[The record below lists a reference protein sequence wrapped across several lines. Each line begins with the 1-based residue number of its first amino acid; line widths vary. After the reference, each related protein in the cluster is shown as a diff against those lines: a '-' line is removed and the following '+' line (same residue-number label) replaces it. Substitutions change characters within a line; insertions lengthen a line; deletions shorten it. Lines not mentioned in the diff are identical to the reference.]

1 MIIGVPKEIK
11 ISENR
16 VGITE
21 AGVKQLV
28 KEGHTV
34 IIEKDAGVGSQIT
47 NEQYE
52 KAGAKIIGTKAE
64 VYKTADMIMKVKEP
78 LPDEYELLRENQIL
92 YTYLHLAA
100 EPKLTKVLC
109 ERKVKSIAYE
119 TIQLEDGS
127 LPLLKPMSEVA
138 GRMATQIGA
147 FYLQKDHGGKGVLL
161 GGVTGVKPAKVTI
174 IGGGVVGT
182 NAAKMAVGLGA
193 AVTILDVNTARLEYL
208 DDIFQGRLMTLYS
221 NTKNIEESVRDCD
234 LLIGGVLITGH
245 KAPTLVSKE
254 LVSSMSKGS
263 VVVDVAVD
271 QGGCIETCK
280 PTSHQHPTYDVD
292 GVIHYCVPNMPGVV
306 PRTSTY
312 ALTNVTLKY
321 ASQLAAM
328 GVEDAI
334 AKNKNLYK
342 TPDQIKEYFTNEINS
357 VIWATD
363 KREQFGF
370 SNKDY
375 SLVFNMKDFYA
386 LIMAGGVGSRFW
398 PISRTSKPKQ
408 FIDILGTG
416 KTHGAREWSTS

>member
-16 VGITE
+16 VGMTE
-21 AGVKQLV
+21 AGAKQLV

-34 IIEKDAGVGSQIT
+34 IVEKDAGVGSGIT

-52 KAGAKIIGTKAE
+52 KAGAKIIGTKKE
-64 VYKTADMIMKVKEP
+64 VYEKADMIMKVKEP
-78 LPDEYELLRENQIL
+78 LPAEYDLMRENQIL

-109 ERKVKSIAYE
+109 ERKVKSVAYE
-119 TIQLEDGS
+119 TIQLDNGS
-127 LPLLKPMSEVA
+127 LPLLTPMSEVA

-147 FYLQKDHGGKGVLL
+147 FYLQKDHGGKGILM
-161 GGVTGVKPAKVTI
+161 GGVTGVMPAKVTI

-193 AVTILDVNTARLEYL
+193 QVTILDVSTARLEYL
-208 DDIFQGRLMTLYS
+208 DDIFQGRCQTLYS
-221 NTKNIEESVRDCD
+221 NAKNIEESVVASD
-234 LLIGGVLITGH
+234 LVIGGVLITGH

-254 LVSSMSKGS
+254 MVLQMTKGS

-271 QGGCIETCK
+271 QGGCIETCR
-280 PTSHQHPTYDVD
+280 PTSHAEPTYEVD

-321 ASQLAAM
+321 ASMIAAM
-328 GVEDAI
+328 GVEDAV
-334 AKNKNLYK
+334 AKNKHLMKGLNVYGGYVCYEPVARDLNMEYRPYK
-342 TPDQIKEYFTNEINS
+342 I
-357 VIWATD
+357 
-363 KREQFGF
+363 
-370 SNKDY
+370 
-375 SLVFNMKDFYA
+375 
-386 LIMAGGVGSRFW
+386 
-398 PISRTSKPKQ
+398 
-408 FIDILGTG
+408 
-416 KTHGAREWSTS
+416 

>member
-16 VGITE
+16 VGMTE
-21 AGVKQLV
+21 AGVRQLV

-34 IIEKDAGVGSQIT
+34 LVEKDAGVGSLIS
-47 NEQYE
+47 NDQYTQ
-52 KAGAKIIGTKAE
+52 AGAQIIDSKAD
-64 VYKTADMIMKVKEP
+64 VYKKADMIVKVKEP
-78 LPDEYELLRENQIL
+78 LPDEYTMLKENQIL

-119 TIQLEDGS
+119 TIQYADGS
-127 LPLLKPMSEVA
+127 LPLLTPMSEVA

-193 AVTILDVNTARLEYL
+193 SVTILDVNTKRLEYL
-208 DDIFQGRLMTLYS
+208 DDIFQGRCMTLFS
-221 NTKNIEESVRDCD
+221 NAKNIEESVRDCD

-254 LVSSMSKGS
+254 MVSSMSKGS

-271 QGGCIETCK
+271 QGGCIETCR
-280 PTSHQHPTYDVD
+280 PTSHQNPTYEVD

-321 ASQLAAM
+321 ASIIAAM
-328 GVEDAI
+328 GVEDAV
-334 AKNKNLYK
+334 AKDPALMKGLNVYGGYVCYQPVARDLGMEYK
-342 TPDQIKEYFTNEINS
+342 PYKI
-357 VIWATD
+357 
-363 KREQFGF
+363 
-370 SNKDY
+370 
-375 SLVFNMKDFYA
+375 
-386 LIMAGGVGSRFW
+386 
-398 PISRTSKPKQ
+398 
-408 FIDILGTG
+408 
-416 KTHGAREWSTS
+416 

>member
-16 VGITE
+16 VGMTE
-21 AGVKQLV
+21 AGVRQLV

-34 IIEKDAGVGSQIT
+34 LVEKDAGVGSLIS
-47 NEQYE
+47 NDQYIQ
-52 KAGAKIIGTKAE
+52 AGAQIIDTKAD
-64 VYKTADMIMKVKEP
+64 VYKKADMIVKVKEP
-78 LPDEYELLRENQIL
+78 LPDEYTMLKENQIL

-109 ERKVKSIAYE
+109 ERKVKSVAYE
-119 TIQLEDGS
+119 TIQYADGS
-127 LPLLKPMSEVA
+127 LPLLTPMSEVA

-193 AVTILDVNTARLEYL
+193 SVTILDVNTKRLEYL
-208 DDIFQGRLMTLYS
+208 DDIFQGRCMTLFS
-221 NTKNIEESVRDCD
+221 NAKNIEESVRDCD

-254 LVSSMSKGS
+254 MVSSMSKGS

-271 QGGCIETCK
+271 QGGCIETCR
-280 PTSHQHPTYDVD
+280 PTSHQNPTYEVD

-321 ASQLAAM
+321 ASIIAAM
-328 GVEDAI
+328 GVEDAV
-334 AKNKNLYK
+334 AKDPALMKGLNVYGGHVCYQPVARDLGMEYK
-342 TPDQIKEYFTNEINS
+342 PYKI
-357 VIWATD
+357 
-363 KREQFGF
+363 
-370 SNKDY
+370 
-375 SLVFNMKDFYA
+375 
-386 LIMAGGVGSRFW
+386 
-398 PISRTSKPKQ
+398 
-408 FIDILGTG
+408 
-416 KTHGAREWSTS
+416 

>member
-21 AGVKQLV
+21 AGVRQYV

-34 IIEKDAGVGSQIT
+34 IIEKDAGVGSGIT
-47 NEQYE
+47 DIQYE
-52 KAGAKIIGTKAE
+52 KAGAKIIDTKKE
-64 VYKTADMIMKVKEP
+64 VYAKADMIQKVKEP

-100 EPKLTKVLC
+100 EAKLTKVLC
-109 ERKVKSIAYE
+109 ERKVKAVAYE
-119 TIQLEDGS
+119 TIQLDNGS
-127 LPLLKPMSEVA
+127 LPLLTPMSEVA

-147 FYLQKDHGGKGVLL
+147 FYLQKDHGGKGILM

-193 AVTILDVNTARLEYL
+193 SVTILDVNTARLEYL
-208 DDIFQGRLMTLYS
+208 DDIFQGRCMTLFS
-221 NTKNIEESVRDCD
+221 NAKNIEESVKDSD
-234 LLIGGVLITGH
+234 LVVGGVLITGQ

-254 LVSSMSKGS
+254 MISAMSKGS

-271 QGGCIETCK
+271 QGGCIETCR
-280 PTSHQHPTYDVD
+280 PTSHQQPTYEVD

-312 ALTNVTLKY
+312 ALTNVTAKY
-321 ASQLAAM
+321 GSMLAAM

-334 AKNKNLYK
+334 AKSSALFKGLNVYK
-342 TPDQIKEYFTNEINS
+342 GYVCYEPVARDLHMEY
-357 VIWATD
+357 
-363 KREQFGF
+363 
-370 SNKDY
+370 
-375 SLVFNMKDFYA
+375 
-386 LIMAGGVGSRFW
+386 
-398 PISRTSKPKQ
+398 KPYK
-408 FIDILGTG
+408 G
-416 KTHGAREWSTS
+416 